1 MDYRCRISCRRRICL
16 PLKKIIRFK
25 MNVEEKVKELVI
37 KQLKIDPSVY
47 HHDLAAGDIP
57 EWDSLGHVNLL
68 MATESYFEV
77 SFDISD
83 AIDVETIADLIDTT
97 NKYVAQ
103 KG

>member
-1 MDYRCRISCRRRICL
+1 
-16 PLKKIIRFK
+16 
-25 MNVEEKVKELVI
+25 
-37 KQLKIDPSVY
+37 
-47 HHDLAAGDIP
+47 
-57 EWDSLGHVNLL
+57 